1 MTDDQ
6 LVEVIITAPDEDWL
20 IKFTRKLV
28 EDRLAA
34 CGHHTPIRSI
44 YTWDGQHPR
53 SNRNPRRHPHPRRP
67 RPAIIDRTNA
77 EHPYEVACVI
87 ATPIVD
93 ANPGTEPGSSTPPP
107 DTTPTSRTET
117 RSCTPTRTGPSSS

>member
-1 MTDDQ
+1 MTDNQ

-20 IKFTRKLV
+20 IEFTRKLV

-34 CGHHTPIRSI
+34 CGHHTPIRSV
-44 YTWDGQHPR
+44 YTWDGQIHDQTETR
-53 SNRNPRRHPHPRRP
+53 VAIHTRADLVQ
-67 RPAIIDRTNA
+67 AIIDRTNA

-93 ANPGTEPGSSTPPP
+93 ANPAYRIWII
-107 DTTPTSRTET
+107 DATT
-117 RSCTPTRTGPSSS
+117 